1 MGKQVR
7 QPGERVREFI
17 LRKIADHPDD
27 IVGITATKFECSPQA
42 VHKHLKRLMEEGAVA
57 KTGARKAPGYRL
69 AELDTRTWSY
79 DLDAKLAEDLVW
91 ERDLLPHLQALP
103 KNVLGIW
110 TYAFTEMVNNAIDHS
125 GGKHLRVQMVRTAT
139 TTQVDVMD
147 DGVGIF
153 RKLQTEL
160 DLADE
165 RLAVFELSKGKLTT
179 DPKNHTGQGI
189 FFTSRMMDEF
199 TILSGGLYFDHQRG
213 DSHDFLLERAKPRN
227 GTDVRMVLNNHTS
240 RSTKKV
246 FDEFSS
252 TDGDY
257 TFNKTVVPVHL
268 GKLASELVS
277 RSQAKR
283 LLARVDLFEV
293 VIFDFTGVETI
304 GQAFADEIFRVYA
317 GSHPNITMHPI
328 NATKQVAEMI
338 TRAQSGPQA
347 PTGDA

>member
-7 QPGERVREFI
+7 QPGEVVRDFI
-17 LRKIADHPDD
+17 VRNIGDHTDD
-27 IVGITATKFECSPQA
+27 IVAVTSAKFDCTPQA
-42 VHKHLKRLMEEGAVA
+42 VHKHLKRLVEEGAITRA
-57 KTGARKAPGYRL
+57 GARKTPGYKL
-69 AELDTRTWSY
+69 AQLDTRTWHHE
-79 DLDAKLAEDLVW
+79 LNGKLAEDVVW

-110 TYAFTEMVNNAIDHS
+110 SYAFTEMVNNVIDHS
-125 GGKHLRVQMVRTAT
+125 GGKKLTVRMNRTAT
-139 TTQVDVMD
+139 TTEIEVAD

-153 RKLQTEL
+153 RKIQGEL
-160 DLADE
+160 DLVDE
-165 RLAVFELSKGKLTT
+165 RLAIFELSKGKLTT

-189 FFTSRMMDEF
+189 FFSSRMMDEF
-199 TILSGGLYFDHQRG
+199 IILSGGLHFDHQLG
-213 DSHDFLLERAKPRN
+213 KAHDVLLERDNPRN
-227 GTDVRMVLNNHTS
+227 GTLVRMVLNNHTS

-246 FDEFSS
+246 FDAFSS
-252 TDGDY
+252 KDGDY
-257 TFNKTVVPVHL
+257 TFNKTIVPVRL

-293 VIFDFTGVETI
+293 VIFDFAGVETI

-317 GSHPNITMHPI
+317 RSHSGITMHPM

-338 TRAQSGPQA
+338 ARAQA
-347 PTGDA
+347 EAR